1 MGASASG
8 ITKMIDG
15 IVGKKVG
22 MTHVYSADG
31 AMVPVTVIK
40 TGNTVVQRKTNQKDG
55 YDAVQVGFLEK
66 KEKRVNKPL
75 QGHFKKAGTAS
86 FYHLVEVKGTELD
99 SYKPGTVINAADV
112 FKAGDWVDVSGKSKG
127 KGFMGSMRRHHF
139 KGGSESH
146 GSMHNRAPGSIGSSS
161 DPSRVFKGMKMAG
174 HMGAADVTVQNLQIV
189 SVKAEENLLLVKGA
203 VPGAINAVVVIKKA
217 LKK

>member
-1 MGASASG
+1 
-8 ITKMIDG
+8 MIEG
-15 IVGKKVG
+15 IVGKKIG
-22 MTHVYSADG
+22 MTHVYSDDG

-40 TGNTVVQRKTNQKDG
+40 TGNTVVQRKTAKMDG

-66 KEKRVNKPL
+66 KEQRVNKPL
-75 QGHFKKAGTAS
+75 QGHFKKAGAGA
-86 FYHLVEVKGTELD
+86 FYHLVEMKGTELD
-99 SYKPGTVINAADV
+99 DYQPGAVINAADV
-112 FKAGDWVDVSGKSKG
+112 FKAGDWVDVSGNSKG
-127 KGFMGSMRRHHF
+127 KGFMGSMRRHNF
-139 KGGSESH
+139 RGGSESH

-174 HMGAADVTVQNLQIV
+174 HMGAANVTVQNLQIV

-203 VPGAINAVVVIKKA
+203 VPGAVNAVVVIKKA